1 MGIDL
6 VSWGEAVLSR
16 HFSFVWNK
24 EISGFGIHDPG
35 SRRAG
40 QKRSV
45 WDRLHLDRTF
55 AAQLPLGNTQ
65 LDIDALS
72 VSITQHCQR
81 MIEELGCP

>member
-6 VSWGEAVLSR
+6 VSRGEAVLMR

-35 SRRAG
+35 SGRAG
-40 QKRSV
+40 QKCSV

-55 AAQLPLGNTQ
+55 AAKLPKQ
-65 LDIDALS
+65 EYS
-72 VSITQHCQR
+72 VR
-81 MIEELGCP
+81 Y